1 VDKFLKGVECLKE
14 FRELVYEDLI
24 KNICNPGEL
33 KFETTDELKPY
44 IGVIGEERA
53 KKALE
58 FGMKIN
64 MKGYNLYI
72 AGPSGTGKTTYAKT
86 YISQIASKKDAP
98 CDWCYVYNFE
108 NKECPQAI
116 SFKTGEGRIFKKDIE
131 EFIEDLMSEIKKAFG
146 EEEYQNQ
153 KNRVLCKHDGKKD
166 KLMEEITRRA
176 KEMGFAV
183 KTSNSGIY
191 FMPLLEGQVINEEQ
205 YEELTQEKKDEITG
219 NSQIIQ
225 KEAVEL
231 TRKIKALDKESRSN
245 LEKLDYEIGLFAV
258 GHHIID
264 MKEKYKEHDK
274 VIKFLENL
282 KEDILENIQELVD
295 EEDEVQDGNVQ
306 QVPWQPKKR
315 EAILAKYKV
324 NLFIDNT
331 KTKGAPVIL
340 DFNPTYNKLIGQVE
354 YNNEF
359 GNLTTDFTKIKSGL
373 LQQAN
378 GGYLILQASDILKNS
393 YSWEALKRVLK
404 TKEITIESLR
414 DQFATVAV
422 STIKPEA
429 IPVDLKVILIG
440 DNYLYHML
448 FDNDDDFSKL
458 FKIKVDFDTEI
469 EKSHKNI
476 MEMARFIKGFCER
489 EKIVSFDK
497 YAVARVIEYSSRLIE
512 HQNKMSTRFDE
523 IAQILSE
530 ASVWAGFDESN
541 LIKDEHVKKAIF
553 EKEQRSN
560 LYEEKLDRMIE
571 EEMLMID
578 TKGKKVGQINGL
590 AVLDTGDYT
599 FGKPT
604 RITVT
609 TYMGKAGVINIEKE
623 ADMSG
628 KIHNKG
634 VQVLIGYLGQKF
646 AQDIPLALSCRISF
660 EQNYSGID
668 GDSASS
674 TELYAIFSS
683 LSETPIKQN
692 IAVTGSINQW
702 GEIQPI
708 GGVTHKVEGF
718 YKLCKQR
725 GLTGDQGVIIPN
737 QNIKDLVL
745 KEEVIQAIKEKKF
758 HIYPVKNVDEG
769 IEILTGLS
777 AGKKN
782 EKGRYQK
789 DSIYGKVVEK
799 LKKFDNN
806 VSK

>member
-1 VDKFLKGVECLKE
+1 MKQ
-14 FRELVYEDLI
+14 FRELTYEDLI
-24 KNICNPGEL
+24 KNICNPEEL

-489 EKIVSFDK
+489 EKIASFDK
-497 YAVARVIEYSSRLIE
+497 HAVARIIEYSSRLIE
-512 HQNKMSTRFDE
+512 NQNKMSTRFDE
-523 IAQILSE
+523 IVEILSE
-530 ASVWAGFDESN
+530 SSVWSGFDESN
-541 LIKDEHVKKAIF
+541 IIKDEHVKKAIF

-578 TKGKKVGQINGL
+578 IKGKRAGQINGL

-646 AQDIPLALSCRISF
+646 AQDIPLSLSCRISF

-683 LSETPIKQN
+683 LSEIPIKQN

-718 YKLCKQR
+718 YKLCRQR

-745 KEEVIQAIKEKKF
+745 KEEVIQAIKENKF

-769 IEILTGLS
+769 IEILTGFS

-782 EKGRYQK
+782 DKGKYPK
-789 DSIYGKVVEK
+789 ESVYGKVADK
-799 LKKFDNN
+799 LKKFDSN

>member
-1 VDKFLKGVECLKE
+1 MKQ
-14 FRELVYEDLI
+14 FRELTYEDLI
-24 KNICNPGEL
+24 KNICNPEEL

-86 YISQIASKKDAP
+86 YVNQIASKKEAP

-108 NKECPQAI
+108 NKECPKAI
-116 SFKTGEGRIFKKDIE
+116 SFKTGAGKKFKKDIA
-131 EFIEDLMSEIKKAFG
+131 EFVEDLMSEIKKAFS

-166 KLMEEITRRA
+166 KLMEEITKRA

-183 KTSNSGIY
+183 KTSSSGIY
-191 FMPLLEGQVINEEQ
+191 FMPLVDGQVINEEQ
-205 YEELTQEKKDEITG
+205 YEELQQEKKDEITG

-231 TRKIKALDKESRSN
+231 TRKIKALDKESKLN
-245 LEKLDYEIGLFAV
+245 LDKLDYEIGLFAV

-264 MKEKYKEHDK
+264 MKEKYKEHEL
-274 VIKFLENL
+274 VIKYLESL

-295 EEDEVQDGNVQ
+295 EEDDMQDGSVQ
-306 QVPWQPKKR
+306 QSPWQPKKR
-315 EAILAKYKV
+315 DAILTKYKV
-324 NLFIDNT
+324 NLFVDNT
-331 KTKGAPVIL
+331 KTKGAPVVL

-422 STIKPEA
+422 STIKPEP

-489 EKIVSFDK
+489 EKIASFDK
-497 YAVARVIEYSSRLIE
+497 HAVARIIEYSSRLIE
-512 HQNKMSTRFDE
+512 NQNKMSTRFDE
-523 IAQILSE
+523 IVEILSE
-530 ASVWAGFDESN
+530 SSVWSGFDESN
-541 LIKDEHVKKAIF
+541 IIKDEHVKKAIF

-578 TKGKKVGQINGL
+578 IKGKRAGQINGL

-646 AQDIPLALSCRISF
+646 AQDIPLSLSCRISF

-683 LSETPIKQN
+683 LSEIPIKQN

-718 YKLCKQR
+718 YKLCRQR

-745 KEEVIQAIKEKKF
+745 KEEVIQAIKENKF

-769 IEILTGLS
+769 IEILTGFS

-782 EKGRYQK
+782 DKGKYPK
-789 DSIYGKVVEK
+789 ESVYGKVADK
-799 LKKFDNN
+799 LKKFDSN